1 MKTGVAAVALAAS
14 ALLANTPAMAQ
25 EGPQFDRAV
34 PGLQGRTG
42 SDLTLRGGEFEL
54 NRQNRNNFRGDR
66 SRRDRSRS
74 DRRRRGDRGRQNWD
88 NSHNAGHK
96 KVYLN
101 DYGQTAQQ
109 VKYLADKAIYACAC
123 QLEIDAHKYG
133 YKDGSFRATPYYE
146 QIGPNKFIVKGTA
159 KLYDGYDYSR
169 QSYDCQVKHGKI
181 KRAANLYPV
190 SYNGNGGHSRRSR
203 RNNGFGFTGFS
214 FSFGNQW

>member
-1 MKTGVAAVALAAS
+1 MKTGVVAVALAAS

-25 EGPQFDRAV
+25 QGPQFDRAV

-66 SRRDRSRS
+66 SR
-74 DRRRRGDRGRQNWD
+74 QNWD
-88 NSHNAGHK
+88 NRHNAGHK

-101 DYGQTAQQ
+101 DYGQTPKE
-109 VKYLADKAIYACAC
+109 VKHLADKAIYACAC
-123 QLEIDAHKYG
+123 QLEIDARKYG
-133 YKDGSFRATPYYE
+133 YKDGTFRDAPYYE
-146 QIGPNKFIVKGTA
+146 QIGPNRFIVKSA
-159 KLYDGYDYSR
+159 VKLYDGYDYSR
-169 QSYDCQVKHGKI
+169 QSYDCQVKHGKVR
-181 KRAANLYPV
+181 RAANLYPV
-190 SYNGNGGHSRRSR
+190 SYNGKSGHSRRSR